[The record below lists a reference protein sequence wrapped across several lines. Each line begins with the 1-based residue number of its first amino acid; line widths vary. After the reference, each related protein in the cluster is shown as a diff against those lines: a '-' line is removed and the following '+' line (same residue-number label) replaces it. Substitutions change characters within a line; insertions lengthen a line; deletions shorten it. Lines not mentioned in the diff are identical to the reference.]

1 MNEKNKKYLIYGA
14 GAIAAYFLI
23 LRPLL
28 TKFGLQ
34 KTPTQL
40 QADQTQAAYLQS
52 QISTGLSTKTP
63 GEWAIIADQIYEDLR
78 YTYFDDNKDDAALQ
92 ITRVK
97 NGADV
102 ANLIKYFGKR
112 QEYIF
117 GIPAGSDKDLQQF
130 VTSNLSSSKIAAIND
145 NYLRKGIKYRF

>member
-23 LRPLL
+23 LRPIL
-28 TKFGLQ
+28 TKLGLQ
-34 KTPTQL
+34 KTPTQI

-78 YTYFDDNKDDAALQ
+78 YTVLDDNKADAAYQLQ
-92 ITRVK
+92 RAK
-97 NGADV
+97 NNADV

-112 QEYIF
+112 QEYLF
-117 GIPAGSDKDLQQF
+117 GIPAGSEKDLQQF
-130 VTSNLSSSKIAAIND
+130 VRSNLSTSQIATVND

>member
-23 LRPLL
+23 LRPIL
-28 TKFGLQ
+28 TKLGLQ
-34 KTPTQL
+34 KTPTQI
-40 QADQTQAAYLQS
+40 QADQTQAQYLQS

-78 YTYFDDNKDDAALQ
+78 YTMLDDNKDDAAYQLA
-92 ITRVK
+92 RVK

-117 GIPAGSDKDLQQF
+117 GLPAGSEKDLQQF
-130 VTSNLSSSKIAAIND
+130 VKSNLGSSQIAAVND

>member
-28 TKFGLQ
+28 TKLGLQ
-34 KTPTQL
+34 KTPTQQ
-40 QADQTQAAYLQS
+40 QAEQAQSTYLQS

-78 YTYFDDNKDDAALQ
+78 YTILDDDKDDAAYQLQ
-92 ITRVK
+92 RAK
-97 NGADV
+97 NNADV

-112 QEYIF
+112 QEYMF
-117 GIPAGSDKDLQQF
+117 GIPAGSEKDLQQF
-130 VTSNLSSSKIAAIND
+130 VRSNLSSSQIATVND

>member
-28 TKFGLQ
+28 TKLGLQ

-40 QADQTQAAYLQS
+40 QAEQAQSTYLQS
-52 QISTGLSTKTP
+52 QISTGFSTKSA

-92 ITRVK
+92 LTRVK
-97 NGADV
+97 NNADV

-112 QEYIF
+112 QEYLF
-117 GIPAGSDKDLQQF
+117 GIPAGSEKDLQQF

-145 NYLRKGIKYRF
+145 NYLRKGITYKF